1 MKDLSAIQVREEF
14 EFTDNDFQNIRKLVK
29 KDTGI
34 NLSEAKRDMVYA
46 RLARRLRDLDINRFS
61 DYLAFIQTDD
71 AADELIQFTNAITT
85 NLTSFF
91 REEHHFDYLAATALP
106 EVIKRNQASKKIRIW
121 CCAASTGEE
130 PYSIAMVVKELTP
143 MLRGWDVKIL
153 ATDLDT
159 NVLDT
164 AKNGIY
170 LENRIQGVS
179 TPRQRRFF
187 LRGSGAHQGKV
198 SVRDELKE
206 LITFKKLNLMD
217 KWPLRGPIDIIFCRN
232 VVIYFTKDTQK
243 VLLDRFAGLVAP
255 DAYLFM
261 GHSESL
267 NTVTDRFELIGKTAY
282 RFVQ

>member
-1 MKDLSAIQVREEF
+1 MNDLSAIQVREEF

-46 RLARRLRDLDINRFS
+46 RLARRLRELDMQRFS

>member
-1 MKDLSAIQVREEF
+1 MNDLSAIQVREEF

-46 RLARRLRDLDINRFS
+46 RLARRLRELDMQRFS

-91 REEHHFDYLAATALP
+91 REEHHFDYLAETALP
-106 EVIKRNQASKKIRIW
+106 EVIKRNQAKKKIRIW

-159 NVLDT
+159 NVLAT

-170 LENRIQGVS
+170 PENRVQGIS
-179 TPRQRRFF
+179 GQRQRRFF
-187 LRGSGAHQGKV
+187 LRGSGVHQGKV

-282 RFVQ
+282 RFVR